1 MVPLRNV
8 GRVLALG
15 RADRRLLLRAYA
27 GLGLMELGLRTV
39 GFRRVVRRAQ
49 APIRAPRVPRAEDL
63 ARARRYAHWLD
74 VASRHH
80 VVRARCLHRSLVLHW
95 WLRREGL
102 PSELRIGV
110 LKERDAL
117 TAHDINNKRRRLGT
131 RRATGRRAHQ
141 RIVVARR
148 AGGAELAPSGARF
161 ADLAPQ
167 TPRRVD
173 VADIDDMLD
182 ISAGISQKPSGSLT
196 SMTRK
201 FGST

>member
-1 MVPLRNV
+1 MAPLRNV

-117 TAHDINNKRRRLGT
+117 KAHAWVDLG
-131 RRATGRRAHQ
+131 GR
-141 RIVVARR
+141 VVNDTP
-148 AGGAELAPSGARF
+148 GAVAPFAPLAPRGERPVASGES
-161 ADLAPQ
+161 PH
-167 TPRRVD
+167 
-173 VADIDDMLD
+173 
-182 ISAGISQKPSGSLT
+182 GG
-196 SMTRK
+196 
-201 FGST
+201 